1 MSTYNNNRFTPG
13 NKANM
18 RLLINKEIIRQ
29 YYRTF
34 NTSQTVDSIN
44 DSNSN
49 SNSNNDQI
57 SKDLLCG
64 CIHQKTN
71 LTKQGWNDPS
81 QTENIRVA
89 RILTGTLGGRTTYG
103 NFNRHVSINYLGS
116 WEGQPGGSF
125 RPMRNKF

>member
-13 NKANM
+13 NKGNL
-18 RLLINKEIIRQ
+18 RLFINKEFIRQ

-34 NTSQTVDSIN
+34 NDTQAFDNIN
-44 DSNSN
+44 NADDITDGS
-49 SNSNNDQI
+49 
-57 SKDLLCG
+57 LCG
-64 CIHQKTN
+64 CIQQKAN

-81 QTENIRVA
+81 QTENNRVA

-103 NFNRHVSINYLGS
+103 NFNRAVNINYLGS